1 MPGQLYDVII
11 AGAGPAGLSTALSL
25 AGTNLAIAL
34 VEKESFPRDKICG
47 DALSAAVMNVL
58 KRLPDNIYQDFLDF
72 PMKTPSN
79 GIRFI
84 APDHGFVDVPFTIN
98 ERPDTPASGF
108 ICKRIDFDNFLL
120 EKVQRYKNIRVF
132 QDFKI
137 SHAQVSNEGVI
148 ISDGKEELKAK
159 MIVGADG
166 IHSVIASS
174 FSGNKLDH
182 NHYSIATRAY
192 FKNVKELHPRGYIE
206 LHFFKELLP
215 GYFWIFPMQNDEVNV
230 GLVMM
235 FNRVRKSKQN
245 LSKTMLDLIEK
256 TPELKRR
263 FGNAT
268 MTGKIGGY
276 GLPLGP
282 VKKTLS
288 GNRFLLTGD
297 AASLI
302 DPFSG
307 EGIGNA
313 MVSGEIAA
321 QVIKKTFMKGDFSGE
336 VLSTYDKIIERK
348 IGKELKISHWIQQLA
363 RLPWLFNFVVGKA
376 RKNDDLKKMLTKM
389 MTNQAVKSELINPL
403 FYMKLLFKK

>member
-1 MPGQLYDVII
+1 MPDNIYDIII

-47 DALSAAVMNVL
+47 DALSASVMNVL
-58 KRLPDNIYQDFLDF
+58 KRLPDNIYQDFVNF
-72 PMKTPSN
+72 PRKTPSY

-84 APDHGFVDVPFTIN
+84 APDHTFVDVPFTLN
-98 ERPDTPASGF
+98 ESPDTPASGF
-108 ICKRIDFDNFLL
+108 ICKRIDFDNFLF

-132 QDFKI
+132 QNFKI
-137 SHAQVSNEGVI
+137 SHAQISNEGVI

-159 MIVGADG
+159 MVVGADG
-166 IHSVIASS
+166 IHSVIGSS

-182 NHYSIATRAY
+182 DHYSIAARAY
-192 FKNVKELHPRGYIE
+192 FKNVKDLHPQGYIE
-206 LHFFKELLP
+206 LHFFKDLLP

-230 GLVMM
+230 GLGMM
-235 FNRVRKSKQN
+235 FNQVRKSKQN
-245 LSKTMLDLIEK
+245 LSKTLLELIER

-282 VKKTLS
+282 VNKILS

-321 QVIKKTFMKGDFSGE
+321 QVIKEAFLKGDFSGDF
-336 VLSTYDKIIERK
+336 LSTYNKIIERK
-348 IGKELKISHWIQQLA
+348 IGKELKISQWIQQLA
-363 RLPWLFNFVVGKA
+363 SLPWLFNFVVGKA
-376 RKNDDLKKMLTKM
+376 RKNDDLKKILTKM
-389 MTNQAVKSELINPL
+389 YSNQEVKSQLVNPL
-403 FYMKLLFKK
+403 FYIKLLFK

>member
-1 MPGQLYDVII
+1 MPEKIYDIII

-47 DALSAAVMNVL
+47 DALSATVMNVL
-58 KRLPDNIYQDFLDF
+58 KRLPDNIYKDFMDF
-72 PMKTPSN
+72 PGKTSSN

-84 APDHGFVDVPFTIN
+84 APDQNFVDVPFTL
-98 ERPDTPASGF
+98 DASPATTDSGF
-108 ICKRIDFDNFLL
+108 ICKRIDFDNFLF
-120 EKVQRYKNIRVF
+120 EKVQRYKNISVF
-132 QDFKI
+132 RNFRI
-137 SHAQVSNEGVI
+137 SHAEVSNEGII
-148 ISDGKEELKAK
+148 ISDGKEEFKAK
-159 MIVGADG
+159 MVVGADG

-174 FSGNKLDH
+174 FTDNKLDH
-182 NHYSIATRAY
+182 HHYSIAVRTY
-192 FKNVKELHPRGYIE
+192 FKNVKDLHPQGYIE
-206 LHFFKELLP
+206 LHFLKDLLP
-215 GYFWIFPMQNDEVNV
+215 GYLWIFPMQNNEVNV
-230 GLVMM
+230 GLGMM
-235 FNRVRKSKQN
+235 FNRVRKHKQN
-245 LSKTMLDLIEK
+245 LSKTLLELIER
-256 TPELKRR
+256 TPGLKRR
-263 FGNAT
+263 FEDAT

-282 VKKTLS
+282 AKKILS

-321 QVIKKTFMKGDFSGE
+321 RVIKEAFLKGDFSGE
-336 VLSTYDKIIERK
+336 FLSTYNKIIERK
-348 IGKELKISHWIQQLA
+348 IGKELKISQWIQKLA
-363 RLPWLFNFVVGKA
+363 SLPWLFNFVVGKA

-389 MTNQAVKSELINPL
+389 FTNQEVKSQLINPL
-403 FYMKLLFKK
+403 FYIKLLFK

>member
-1 MPGQLYDVII
+1 MSDQLYDVII
-11 AGAGPAGLSTALSL
+11 VGAGPAGLSTALSL
-25 AGTNLAIAL
+25 AATNLAIAL
-34 VEKESFPRDKICG
+34 VEKEFFPRDKICG
-47 DALSAAVMNVL
+47 DALSASVMNVL
-58 KRLPDNIYQDFLDF
+58 KRLPDNIYQDFMDF
-72 PMKTPSN
+72 PKKTPSN

-84 APDHGFVDVPFTIN
+84 APDCTFIDVPFTLN
-98 ERPDTPASGF
+98 ESLESTASGF
-108 ICKRIDFDNFLL
+108 ICKRIDFDNFLF

-132 QDFKI
+132 HNFKI
-137 SHAQVSNEGVI
+137 TQAQISNEGVV
-148 ISDGKEELKAK
+148 ISDGYEELKAK
-159 MIVGADG
+159 MVVGADG

-174 FSGNKLDH
+174 FSGNKLDQD
-182 NHYSIATRAY
+182 HYSIAVRAY
-192 FKNVKELHPRGYIE
+192 FKNVKDLHPRGFIE
-206 LHFFKELLP
+206 LHFLKELLP

-230 GLVMM
+230 GLGMM
-235 FNRVRKSKQN
+235 YNHVRKSKQN
-245 LSKTMLDLIEK
+245 LSKTLLELIEK

-282 VKKTLS
+282 VNKILS

-321 QVIKKTFMKGDFSGE
+321 QVIKKAFLKGDFSGE
-336 VLSTYDKIIERK
+336 FLSTYNKIIERK
-348 IGKELKISHWIQQLA
+348 IGKELKISQWIQHLA

-376 RKNDDLKKMLTKM
+376 RENDDLKKMLTKM
-389 MTNQAVKSELINPL
+389 FTNQEVKSELVNPL
-403 FYMKLLFKK
+403 FYIKLLFK